1 MPIKSDGPLD
11 ILIVDDFEGFR
22 FALMR
27 MLDSLGAAQID
38 TANTGESAIRM
49 CRSRNYKAIIA
60 DYNLGAGKTGLQVLE
75 ALRFHKILHH
85 QQAFMLVSAENTKNV
100 VLAAADVEPDAYLT
114 KPVTAKSLQQRLS
127 KILQQRFLL
136 SPLYQA
142 LESEDSSAVIEFCK
156 EHIRKKGQYS
166 PICQKM
172 LGEALINAGDLDE
185 AHHLYQSVLAQREL
199 DWAILGLSKVN
210 MAKGEGDIA
219 EKKIGDFL
227 QVNPFFMRGYD
238 FLSNLYESQEQ
249 FLKQQEVL
257 QKAVQIS
264 PLALLRQQKLLEVA
278 SDNHDY
284 LVAAQTGKRVV
295 RLAQNSVYS
304 DLNQFVLYSQNAVKY
319 AQQVTESS
327 EDFCEDSQ
335 KYLMNKIGQLKI
347 DNLQHATTNCVLAQ
361 LNSAQNKMT
370 EANNLVQE
378 SEMLIATVAEEDVSL
393 DFELEY
399 VRALKATS
407 EKQKAT
413 EKLNFLVK
421 KYAKDDDAL
430 AKIDDLLDDP
440 VSKKNTRY
448 IAEINRRG
456 IEAYQAKEY
465 PTAIQQFLQARRLSP
480 NHIGVNLNLIQV
492 MVEDVKH
499 HGVRQEYVEDIE
511 KSLSKVRTR
520 ISKSDAQFDRLR
532 ALENEIHQLRLFDK
546 KPV

>member
-1 MPIKSDGPLD
+1 MPLVSDGPLD

-22 FALMR
+22 FAVMR
-27 MLDSLGAAQID
+27 MLDSMGAAQID

-156 EHIRKKGQYS
+156 EHIRKKGPYS

-264 PLALLRQQKLLEVA
+264 PLALLRQHKLLEVA

>member
-156 EHIRKKGQYS
+156 EHIRKKGPYS

>member
-156 EHIRKKGQYS
+156 EHIRKKGPYS

-264 PLALLRQQKLLEVA
+264 PLALLRQHKLLEVA